1 MIFIVTGAAGFIG
14 SSLVGELLKIG
25 HKVIGIDNL
34 SYSSNLD
41 SLQAHKDDDNFI
53 FQELDIRDK
62 KAIDEILEKYKPKGL
77 FHLAAQTHVDRSI
90 DGPKEFIEHN
100 IIGTFSLLESTRSYF
115 ESLSSEERAEFRF
128 LHISTDEVF
137 GSLNFESKPS
147 RESDRYEPSSP
158 YSASKASSDHLVLA
172 WYKTY
177 GLPVLVTNCTNNY
190 GPWQFPEK
198 LIPRIIFKAL
208 RKERIEIYGDGSNI
222 RDWLFVNDHAKAL
235 ILVMESGSVGN
246 YYNVGGESELS
257 NIDLC
262 FEICDRLDNYLS
274 EPEGTHSKLI
284 SFVADRPGH
293 DLRYSLDISKIKKD
307 LGYSP
312 VTKIDEGLSQ
322 TIQWYL
328 NNQDFLFKEIDLIKE
343 RLGN

>member
-1 MIFIVTGAAGFIG
+1 MIFLVTGAAGFIG
-14 SSLVGELLKIG
+14 SSLVRELLNIG

-34 SYSSNLD
+34 SYSSNLE
-41 SLQAHKDDDNFI
+41 SLKAHRDDDNFI
-53 FQELDIRDK
+53 FEELDIRDK
-62 KAIDEILEKYKPKGL
+62 EHLDKIFEEYNPRGV

-100 IIGTFSLLESTRSYF
+100 IVGTFSLLESTRSYF
-115 ESLSSEERAEFRF
+115 EILSSEAKDEFRF

-137 GSLNFESKPS
+137 GSLNFESKSS

-222 RDWLFVNDHAKAL
+222 RDWLFVNDHARAL

-262 FEICDRLDNYLS
+262 ILICDHLDDYLS
-274 EPEGTHSKLI
+274 VPQGTHSKLI
-284 SFVADRPGH
+284 SFVTDRPGH

-312 VTKIDEGLSQ
+312 IVSIDEGLRQ
-322 TIQWYL
+322 TVEWYL
-328 NNQDFLFKEIDLIKE
+328 DNKDFLFKEIDLIEK